1 MSEASRIAD
10 QIKNA
15 LEGPAWHG
23 PSLLE
28 AIDGLTAEQAARHP
42 VQGSHSIWELVEH
55 CAFWAEAAR
64 RRLHGEVVE
73 AATERENF
81 PGPLHTSEVSESA
94 WRRSVMRVRQTHA
107 ELIDEAITLSDARLG
122 QAIAN
127 DWDVYSTLHG
137 AVQHTLY
144 HAGQIMILRK
154 LL

>member
-28 AIDGLTAEQAARHP
+28 AIEGVTAEQAAKHP
-42 VQGSHSIWELVEH
+42 IAGSHSIWQLLEH
-55 CAFWAEAAR
+55 CTFWVEAAR

-73 AATERENF
+73 PSTDSENF
-81 PGPLHTSEVSESA
+81 PEPPGDSEVSESA
-94 WRRSVMRVRQTHA
+94 WRRSVMKVRQAHA
-107 ELIDEAITLSDARLG
+107 QLIDEAITLSDARLA
-122 QAIAN
+122 QTIAN

-144 HAGQIMILRK
+144 HAGQIAILKK
-154 LL
+154 LV